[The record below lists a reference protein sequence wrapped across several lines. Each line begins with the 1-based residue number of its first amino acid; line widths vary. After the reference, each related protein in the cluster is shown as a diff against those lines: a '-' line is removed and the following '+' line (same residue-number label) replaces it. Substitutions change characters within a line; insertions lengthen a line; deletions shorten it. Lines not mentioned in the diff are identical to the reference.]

1 MNLAPSVQGQVPP
14 TAVHIMPGGRHSC
27 LGAGVGSPVEGRLPD
42 DLEPGR
48 RSEEWPGNRL
58 LAESLGD

>member
-1 MNLAPSVQGQVPP
+1 MQGQVPQ
-14 TAVHIMPGGRHSC
+14 TAVHIAAGRRHSC

-42 DLEPGR
+42 DLELGR

-58 LAESLGD
+58 LAESPEISSG